1 MELSLPEILAEM
13 DELGR
18 AKFEAA
24 QLMAANK
31 TLVAYI
37 ADLEQGTRQ
46 LPGGDPAAESAS

>member
-1 MELSLPEILAEM
+1 MELSLDEILAEL

-31 TLVAYI
+31 KLVARI
-37 ADLEQGTRQ
+37 ADLEQQ
-46 LPGGDPAAESAS
+46 LQPAGDADGAAS

>member
-1 MELSLPEILAEM
+1 MELSLDEILAEL

-31 TLVAYI
+31 KLVAYI
-37 ADLEQGTRQ
+37 ADLEQGIRQ